1 MMALVREGPQ
11 SADRIVPAIALP
23 ARKRNPNAVTPLPV
37 ADLGPLVDGGS
48 VVFSLVRVSGN
59 GVVAARLALEA
70 LGWTA
75 GLTIRLSVSSGLLVA
90 PPCDT

>member
-1 MMALVREGPQ
+1 
-11 SADRIVPAIALP
+11 
-23 ARKRNPNAVTPLPV
+23 
-37 ADLGPLVDGGS
+37 LVDGGS
-48 VVFSLVRVSGN
+48 VVFSLVRVGGN